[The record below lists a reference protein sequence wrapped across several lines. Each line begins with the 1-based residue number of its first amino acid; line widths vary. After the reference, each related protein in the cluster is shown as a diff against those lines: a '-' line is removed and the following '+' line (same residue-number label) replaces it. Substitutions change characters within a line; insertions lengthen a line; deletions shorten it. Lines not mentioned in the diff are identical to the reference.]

1 MKRYFGISA
10 GLLAV
15 SAAAYPAA
23 AVAAPN
29 DTIAL
34 RLRANVAPFC
44 KIWFD
49 NANESINIVN
59 GSADIG
65 SVREVCNTRFGYT
78 IQANFVNLNT
88 GTLNA
93 GGETTAV
100 DNMGM
105 AKFNYGEAGANTR
118 VWRLSDA
125 SPVATASPVYMQV
138 VISPI

>member
-1 MKRYFGISA
+1 MKRYFGMFA
-10 GLLAV
+10 GLLAA
-15 SAAAYPAA
+15 SMAAYPAA
-23 AVAAPN
+23 AVASPN
-29 DTIAL
+29 DTINL

-65 SVREVCNTRFGYT
+65 SVREVCNTHFGYT
-78 IQANFVNLNT
+78 IQANFVNLNI

-93 GGETTAV
+93 GGDTAAV

-118 VWRLSDA
+118 FWRLSDA
-125 SPVATASPVYMQV
+125 SPVAPASPVYMQV

>member
-1 MKRYFGISA
+1 MKRYFGMFA
-10 GLLAV
+10 GLMAASV
-15 SAAAYPAA
+15 AAYPVA
-23 AVAAPN
+23 AVASPN

-49 NANESINIVN
+49 NGNESINIVN

-93 GGETTAV
+93 GGDTAAV

-118 VWRLSDA
+118 FWRLSDA
-125 SPVATASPVYMQV
+125 SPVAPASPVYMQV